1 MQIGYFGE
9 YCIKLLQQNCQL
21 VELHP
26 GEAHPD
32 FLQLRIYVEPGPTE
46 RLAHIGVHS
55 HVCLEQDRFDYC
67 ELHVLFG
74 SSIAIFN
81 IVV

>member
-26 GEAHPD
+26 SEANPY
-32 FLQLRIYVEPGPTE
+32 FLQLRVHVKPGPAE
-46 RLAHIGVHS
+46 RLAHIRVHS
-55 HVCLEQDRFDYC
+55 HVRLEQDRFDYC
-67 ELHVLFG
+67 DLHVLFG
-74 SSIAIFN
+74 IFLSY
-81 IVV
+81 